1 MTKNNTIYLAKIT
14 KLRDYEADITLELEA
29 FDSMDKAVAFMT
41 ENNLRPMKYCDTEFV
56 SDISLDVEGS
66 ITTLKVK

>member
-14 KLRDYEADITLELEA
+14 KLRDYETDLELELEA
-29 FDSMDKAVAFMT
+29 FDSLEKAMAFLT
-41 ENNLRPMKYCDTEFV
+41 EKGMVELSYSWV
-56 SDISLDVEGS
+56 SPTNGDIEGS